1 MLFRLSILSDPFP
14 MAERPIFIP
23 AKDEHRLVEEIFV
36 PLHWHSGFASVQKE
50 KNVRELHASAL
61 DFGLGPLLEVSS
73 KSERIEGR
81 HLSAFHLKV
90 QSHDA
95 GLIPLECAFQGSKV
109 FEYGGPYRDIFF
121 KEGRDAKRDLRI
133 RESGALRGFEFDGYS
148 FALEPKTFFYD
159 WLYISSIYQHRVW
172 LQKLNAY
179 AGFTDIEL
187 NPYRS
192 INCQARSIALFLT
205 LMSRNLL
212 DEAVQSPEN
221 FRRLLLRFDYRPE
234 LRDQSI
240 KHPSLFVER
249 SSRDGS
255 FMLAASEEVDV
266 FPTQAAAIK
275 EAHSL
280 AETKSALSKKNRNSS
295 LRPTRSNL
303 LENDVPERKYR

>member
-1 MLFRLSILSDPFP
+1 

-61 DFGLGPLLEVSS
+61 DFCLAPLLEVSS
-73 KSERIEGR
+73 KSEKIEGR

-90 QSHDA
+90 QSQDA

-109 FEYGGPYRDIFF
+109 FEYGGPYRDIFL
-121 KEGRDAKRDLRI
+121 KEGRDAKRDPRI
-133 RESGALRGFEFDGYS
+133 RDSGKLRGFEFDGYS

-159 WLYISSIYQHRVW
+159 WLYINSIYQHRVW

-205 LMSRNLL
+205 LMNRNLL
-212 DEAVQSPEN
+212 DEAVESPEN
-221 FRRLLLRFDYRPE
+221 FRRLLLHFDYRPE
-234 LRDQSI
+234 LRAQSI
-240 KHPSLFVER
+240 KHPNLFVDR
-249 SSRDGS
+249 SPRDNVS
-255 FMLAASEEVDV
+255 FVLSDSEEVINV
-266 FPTQAAAIK
+266 FPTQEAAIRG
-275 EAHSL
+275 AHSL
-280 AETKSALSKKNRNSS
+280 IETKSRFPRTNQGSR
-295 LRPTRSNL
+295 LRPDRSSSTK
-303 LENDVPERKYR
+303 NDLSERRYR